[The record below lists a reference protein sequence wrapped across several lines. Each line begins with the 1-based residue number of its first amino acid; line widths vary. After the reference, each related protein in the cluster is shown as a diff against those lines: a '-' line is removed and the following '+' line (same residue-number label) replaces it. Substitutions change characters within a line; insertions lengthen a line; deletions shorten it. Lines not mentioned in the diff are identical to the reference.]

1 MIKYI
6 SSYFLLLTCS
16 AHLFCCGIP
25 FILSITSLTSSLG
38 FTSFFFIDVEWFEK
52 FETYSLIF
60 TLIILSFFIISE
72 VNSRKLNCI
81 KDGNCDHP
89 PCDKKKRLIRF
100 NLFLSIIIFS
110 FNSLVFLL
118 EKL

>member
-1 MIKYI
+1 MIRYI

-38 FTSFFFIDVEWFEK
+38 LTSLFYIDLQWFEK
-52 FETYSLIF
+52 FETFSIIF
-60 TLIILSFFIISE
+60 TLIILLLFIVAEI
-72 VNSRKLNCI
+72 NSRKLDCT

-89 PCDKKKRLIRF
+89 PCDDKKRLIRF

>member
-1 MIKYI
+1 MIKFI
-6 SSYFLLLTCS
+6 SSYFILLTCS

-25 FILSITSLTSSLG
+25 FFLSLTSLSSSLG
-38 FTSFFFIDVEWFEK
+38 FTSLFITDLAWFEK

-60 TLIILSFFIISE
+60 TLIILLCLIISE

-89 PCDKKKRLIRF
+89 PCDKKKKINKIQF
-100 NLFLSIIIFS
+100 IFIYNY
-110 FNSLVFLL
+110 FFF
-118 EKL
+118 